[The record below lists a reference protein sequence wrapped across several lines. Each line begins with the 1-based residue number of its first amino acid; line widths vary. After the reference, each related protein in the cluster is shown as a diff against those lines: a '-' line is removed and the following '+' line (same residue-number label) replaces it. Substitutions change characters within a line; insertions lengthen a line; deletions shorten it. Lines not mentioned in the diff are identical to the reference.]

1 MSSQASN
8 ISPASPPASHG
19 GDMDPHEVRLR
30 QRRAQQTAASPA
42 QSASEPVVTSLADRS
57 HGGDMDPH
65 AVRLRQARMQSSSGL
80 SSPAATSITLSTNS
94 PDVIAMPTPP
104 QGGNTDPNDIRIRQM
119 RMQQT
124 PGSSPP
130 ATGRLEPNAAGA
142 SHGGI
147 PMPQTQSQSAQ
158 YAYGASPHLAPS
170 YPPSGYNGY
179 QSPQSTP
186 SAQSEQYSSAS
197 NRYHQPAQP
206 NPAQQFP
213 QSPQPG
219 VPTQVGYHPPMK
231 CSELTFEGHW
241 ELSLDEHLVSSESSI
256 TAKCSSW
263 SILPHCQ
270 WISAF
275 IP

>member
-30 QRRAQQTAASPA
+30 QRRAQQTTASPA
-42 QSASEPVVTSLADRS
+42 HSASDPTVTPLADRS

-65 AVRLRQARMQSSSGL
+65 AVRHRQARMQSPSGL
-80 SSPAATSITLSTNS
+80 SSPAATSIARSTNS

-104 QGGNTDPNDIRIRQM
+104 QGGNTDPNDIRMRQT

-124 PGSSPP
+124 PRSSPP
-130 ATGRLEPNAAGA
+130 ATSRLEPNAAGA

-147 PMPQTQSQSAQ
+147 PMPHTQNQSAQ
-158 YAYGASPHLAPS
+158 YAYSASPHLAPS
-170 YPPSGYNGY
+170 YPPSGYNGH

-186 SAQSEQYSSAS
+186 
-197 NRYHQPAQP
+197 H
-206 NPAQQFP
+206 PAQQFP

-231 CSELTFEGHW
+231 CSELTFKGHW
-241 ELSLDEHLVSSESSI
+241 EVSLDEHLVSSESSI

-263 SILPHCQ
+263 SILSHCQ
-270 WISAF
+270 LPAF